1 MTKVEYDQRRQIKRG
16 DIYYVEIPYHTG
28 HEIYKDRPG
37 IVVSAPDVQRN
48 NLVWVV
54 FCSASR
60 VADSAEHVT
69 IRTTPEVS
77 TALVEQLYA
86 VDLSRV
92 GKFLGTCTDREMQM
106 VDLALQR
113 ILGFNTYEYAQ
124 QKDQEREYEL
134 ARVQAERDVFKRL
147 YQELLGAQ

>member
-113 ILGFNTYEYAQ
+113 I
-124 QKDQEREYEL
+124 
-134 ARVQAERDVFKRL
+134 
-147 YQELLGAQ
+147 